1 MNKKIT
7 KKNIKK
13 QKKSKLKELF
23 SRLTVG
29 GASVA
34 TVVVVTA
41 TSFFVDEFYIETF
54 SDTIYYETYIEPTEI
69 SYPEDVDPNDPE
81 VEIVL
86 DDVELRLRVSSQFG
100 ELFYPM
106 VLYENKGKITD
117 LTPNTNYEL
126 TVQHYNGFQWVALKS
141 QNARTDI
148 ENKASIVDVIEI
160 GALTEDK
167 RNLEV
172 LIYTE
177 FEPEKVKN
185 VHLSVQENDALAFP
199 LSQGENKIVIEDIKY
214 IETIDFEIIYDILED
229 DVWIETIMDQKTY
242 DMLPYFDFS
251 YEATISS
258 LDIHMTT
265 NIFSK
270 KTYEYFVYI
279 DRTASSERIDD
290 IDNLEFINYIDLELL
305 RVYAKDIEDDV
316 VYHVTSID
324 LSRYRRFP
332 FILTELDHHYT
343 LTLVDELER
352 IDKVYYY
359 DDQNIQQEWNYSE
372 TQDNVYIYELSNIS
386 IIKIE
391 IKLIN
396 DPHVTYIIEIEGV

>member
-34 TVVVVTA
+34 TVIVVTA

-81 VEIVL
+81 IEIVL

-100 ELFYPM
+100 ELYYPM

-126 TVQHYNGFQWVALKS
+126 TVQHYNGFQWIALKS

-167 RNLEV
+167 RKLEV

-229 DVWIETIMDQKTY
+229 DVWIETVMDQKTY
-242 DMLPYFDFS
+242 EMLPYFDFS

-279 DRTASSERIDD
+279 DRTASSERIED
-290 IDNLEFINYIDLELL
+290 IDNLEFINYIDLELI
-305 RVYAKDIEDDV
+305 RVYAKDIENDV
-316 VYHVTSID
+316 VYDVTSID

-332 FILTELDHHYT
+332 FILTELDQHYT

-372 TQDNVYIYELSNIS
+372 TQDNIYIYELSNIS

-396 DPHVTYIIEIEGV
+396 DPYVTYIIEIEGV

>member
-7 KKNIKK
+7 KKNINK

-54 SDTIYYETYIEPTEI
+54 SDTIYYETYIEPTDI
-69 SYPEDVDPNDPE
+69 SYPEDVDPDDPD

-86 DDVELRLRVSSQFG
+86 EDVELRLRVSSQFG
-100 ELFYPM
+100 EVYYPM
-106 VLYENKGKITD
+106 VLYDNKGKITD
-117 LTPNTNYEL
+117 LNPNTNYEL

-148 ENKASIVDVIEI
+148 ENKASIVDIIEI
-160 GALTEDK
+160 GSLTEDK
-167 RNLEV
+167 RDLEV

-185 VHLSVQENDALAFP
+185 VHLNVQANEALTFP
-199 LSQGENKIVIEDIKY
+199 LSQGENKILIEDIEY
-214 IETIDFEIIYDILED
+214 IETIDFDIRYDILVD
-229 DVWIETIMDQKTY
+229 DVWIETIMDQTSY

-251 YEATISS
+251 YEAIISS

-265 NIFSK
+265 NILSDE
-270 KTYEYFVYI
+270 TYEYFIYI
-279 DRTASSERIDD
+279 DRTSSSERIDD
-290 IDNLEFINYIDLELL
+290 INNFEFINYIDLELM
-305 RVYAKDIEDDV
+305 RVYSKDIENDII
-316 VYHVTSID
+316 YQVTSID
-324 LSRYRRFP
+324 LSGYQRFP
-332 FILTELDHHYT
+332 FILTELDNHYT
-343 LTLVDELER
+343 LTLIDELER
-352 IDKVYYY
+352 IDKLYYY
-359 DDQNIQQEWNYSE
+359 DNQNLQHEWDYSE
-372 TQDNVYIYELSNIS
+372 TQDNVYIYELTSSS

-391 IKLIN
+391 IKLNN
-396 DPHVTYIIEIEGV
+396 DPYVTYIIELEGE

>member
-41 TSFFVDEFYIETF
+41 TSFFVEEFYIETF

-69 SYPEDVDPNDPE
+69 TYPEDVDPNDPD

-86 DDVELRLRVSSQFG
+86 EDVELRLRVSSQFG
-100 ELFYPM
+100 ELYYPM

-148 ENKASIVDVIEI
+148 ENKASIVDIIEI
-160 GALTEDK
+160 GTLTEDK

-172 LIYTE
+172 LIYAE

-185 VHLSVQENDALAFP
+185 VHLSIQANDAITFP
-199 LSQGENKIVIEDIKY
+199 LSQGENKIVIENIEY
-214 IETIDFEIIYDILED
+214 IETIDFEILYDILED
-229 DVWIETIMDQKTY
+229 DVWIETIMDQMTY

-258 LDIHMTT
+258 LDINMTT
-265 NIFSK
+265 NILSK
-270 KTYEYFVYI
+270 EAYEYFIYI

-290 IDNLEFINYIDLELL
+290 IENIQFINYIDLEVM
-305 RVYAKDIEDDV
+305 RIYAKSIENDII
-316 VYHVTSID
+316 YLVTSID
-324 LSRYRRFP
+324 LSGYRRFP
-332 FILTELDHHYT
+332 FILTELDHRYT

-359 DDQNIQQEWNYSE
+359 DDQNLQHDWEYSE
-372 TQDNVYIYELSNIS
+372 TQDNVYIYELTNIS

>member
-7 KKNIKK
+7 KKNINK

-100 ELFYPM
+100 ELYYPM

-141 QNARTDI
+141 QNVRTDI
-148 ENKASIVDVIEI
+148 ENKASIVDIIEI
-160 GALTEDK
+160 GTLTEDK

-177 FEPEKVKN
+177 FETEKVKN
-185 VHLSVQENDALAFP
+185 VHLSVQANDNLTFP
-199 LSQGENKIVIEDIKY
+199 LFLGENKILIEDIEY
-214 IETIDFEIIYDILED
+214 IETIDFEIRYDILEG
-229 DVWIETIMDQKTY
+229 DVWIETIMDQMTY
-242 DMLPYFDFS
+242 DMLPYFNFT

-265 NIFSK
+265 NIFSNEA
-270 KTYEYFVYI
+270 YEYFVYI

-290 IDNLEFINYIDLELL
+290 IDNLEFINYIDLELM
-305 RVYAKDIEDDV
+305 RVYAKDIEKDV
-316 VYHVTSID
+316 IYLVTSID

-332 FILTELDHHYT
+332 FILTELDQHYT

-359 DDQNIQQEWNYSE
+359 DDQNLQHEWNYSE
-372 TQDNVYIYELSNIS
+372 TQDNVYIYELTNIS
-386 IIKIE
+386 INKIE

-396 DPHVTYIIEIEGV
+396 DSHVTYIIEIEGV